1 MAEILDSQVL
11 DCLLYHPEM
20 FLSQVSVLIFIT
32 YSNYFGITFS
42 AVYQMHK
49 LLNVLRLLLWLKPK
63 SLVNFQGSMYTHF
76 FKSSIF
82 MDDCVKNTNCFDSH
96 IYPCTFL
103 LLEDI
108 GKVLFLGETV
118 GNKYLLNYET
128 QDIFNRHIMIGH
140 VYP

>member
-76 FKSSIF
+76 LNPQSLWMIVLKIQIALIRIF
-82 MDDCVKNTNCFDSH
+82 ILVPFYS
-96 IYPCTFL
+96 
-103 LLEDI
+103 
-108 GKVLFLGETV
+108 
-118 GNKYLLNYET
+118 
-128 QDIFNRHIMIGH
+128 
-140 VYP
+140 